1 MQSWAGH
8 QQTHNLRGADSDE
21 NLYIDPDEVPESIR
35 MHAKLPPPLSSLS
48 KPMLILMK
56 RGAVAETTPRLVS
69 MRCWI
74 LRASASRRGA
84 TLPAA
89 AAFIKTAVNSSIQ
102 AAQCFKF
109 SAHLLINKQQQLQL
123 IQLATS
129 RHSNAK
135 GEAIFQLKTGS
146 DLYLRDDL
154 CAIKVFEK
162 IHQLSLSQQQPD
174 AGPPDREYNV
184 VRPESQ
190 VEPVYA
196 NEMDPSS
203 SGASPPAVKS
213 PKSPAAKPLP
223 PPSKPPKPKPTKA
236 PKPKPEPKPN
246 NVESPTGDAA
256 GGSYDMNECPYAV
269 LDTESLNKPMPGSQ
283 PNRKPKPSLPP
294 TSESDG
300 DQTQQQQPP
309 PAAAAAADI
318 I

>member
-1 MQSWAGH
+1 M
-8 QQTHNLRGADSDE
+8 RK
-21 NLYIDPDEVPESIR
+21 
-35 MHAKLPPPLSSLS
+35 AKLSSKFIFS
-48 KPMLILMK
+48 K
-56 RGAVAETTPRLVS
+56 S
-69 MRCWI
+69 
-74 LRASASRRGA
+74 SRSEMG
-84 TLPAA
+84 
-89 AAFIKTAVNSSIQ
+89 K
-102 AAQCFKF
+102 
-109 SAHLLINKQQQLQL
+109 
-123 IQLATS
+123 
-129 RHSNAK
+129 
-135 GEAIFQLKTGS
+135 LKTGS

-174 AGPPDREYNV
+174 AEPPDREYNV

-309 PAAAAAADI
+309 QQQQPQQPTSSDGAAGAAGEDDVIEHPVYADI
-318 I
+318 IGVLKQ